1 MDEQNQSP
9 RDNLY
14 RVTDAPISRRAA
26 VGASGLAFLGL
37 LAGSA
42 LGQEEPLTEAQRKS
56 MEEGRQKIREMLRQ
70 SREAKRKEWLA
81 TKDPEERAFWERID
95 NASSTEETL
104 KITRDWHVQ
113 RVQTQVNKELGI
125 SAEEWAVIQ
134 PRLAAVLN
142 LSQAPLGQGD
152 TLAAL
157 RVAQGYN
164 DLMVLLQNKEAKPPE
179 IKAKLTALRA
189 AREQARQELSKA
201 QKNLRQLMT
210 LRQEAVL
217 VLNGLLD

>member
-1 MDEQNQSP
+1 MTQDVSKLDDYHGATEM
-9 RDNLY
+9 
-14 RVTDAPISRRAA
+14 PISRRAA
-26 VGASGLAFLGL
+26 VGASGLTFLGL

-42 LGQEEPLTEAQRKS
+42 LGQEEPPTEAQRKS
-56 MEEGRQKIREMLRQ
+56 IEEGRQRVREMLRQ
-70 SREAKRKEWLA
+70 SREAKRQEWLEK
-81 TKDPEERAFWERID
+81 KDPEERAFWERID
-95 NASSTEETL
+95 NAGSTEERL

-113 RVQTQVNKELGI
+113 RVQAKVNKELGI

-142 LSQAPLGQGD
+142 LSQAPFGQGD
-152 TLAAL
+152 TPAAL

-164 DLMVLLQNKEAKPPE
+164 DLMVLLQNKEAKPEE

-201 QKNLRQLMT
+201 QQNLRQLMT